1 MPKCTIHLN
10 DEVNVKFE
18 GLDLDIRKKL
28 TNQFKKEIPHARYMP
43 AVRLGRWDGKKAFFN
58 LGGTTYLHLLDQIL
72 PIIDQAGYDIE
83 LNDQRDYTTH
93 FEFEPVTE
101 TALSYATWPAGH
113 PAQGQPI
120 VLREHQVSVINEF
133 LNHPQSLQEVATGA
147 GKTMITAALS
157 QRCEPHGRTIVIVPN
172 KSLVTQTERDYQ
184 LLGLD
189 VGVWFGDRK
198 EADHQHVIC
207 TWQSLNILLK
217 NARNQIQAEAQ
228 GLVTI
233 DQFIQGVVA
242 VIVDECFAGHSRVLT
257 PAGWVPIKDIL
268 PGDRVINYDE
278 ELEQFKIDTVVKQHQ
293 NLSNSSTEKMY
304 RMEFDNNTVIEVTG
318 NHKFLTQKGWIRADE
333 LTEEHEILSHGINT

>member
-1 MPKCTIHLN
+1 MKIGSLLSAMQEYLQTALVNDQEVRVSDLAVKIQKPCGQYTTIN
-10 DEVNVKFE
+10 YIIKKNSPGVKLFF
-18 GLDLDIRKKL
+18 GNNNTL
-28 TNQFKKEIPHARYMP
+28 TCASKHILYDQSQLARYACNF
-43 AVRLGRWDGKKAFFN
+43 AVGDRVLTQNG
-58 LGGTTYLHLLDQIL
+58 YLTVVSVQQVPSQDF
-72 PIIDQAGYDIE
+72 YDIGI
-83 LNDQRDYTTH
+83 DAPHVYCD
-93 FEFEPVTE
+93 
-101 TALSYATWPAGH
+101 SAGILH
-113 PAQGQPI
+113 
-120 VLREHQVSVINEF
+120 HN
-133 LNHPQSLQEVATGA
+133 
-147 GKTMITAALS
+147 TMITAALS

-217 NARNQIQAEAQ
+217 NARNQIGAEAQ

-268 PGDRVINYDE
+268 PGDQVINYDE